1 MTKNPFEI
9 SEDKPGKG
17 HDHFYDKRK
26 KEDRISGLRYAIEQV
41 EDRIKNDPNRPP
53 GAFEE
58 QLESLRAQLEEAI
71 KNR

>member
-1 MTKNPFEI
+1 MVVLV
-9 SEDKPGKG
+9 SEVKRQGTN
-17 HDHFYDKRK
+17 DKRK

-53 GAFEE
+53 GVFEE